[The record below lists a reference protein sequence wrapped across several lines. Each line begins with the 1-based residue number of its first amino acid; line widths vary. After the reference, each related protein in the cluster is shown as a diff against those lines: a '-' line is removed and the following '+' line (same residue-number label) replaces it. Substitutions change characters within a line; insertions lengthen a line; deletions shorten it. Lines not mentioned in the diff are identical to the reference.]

1 MPAETTASQPLAGW
15 TIVFDLDGTLV
26 ESAPDLLQALNHT
39 LATLDLPPV
48 ELADI
53 RTMIGHG
60 AKAMI
65 TKGLERDG
73 LSVETSE
80 MDRLWTI
87 FIDHYRANIS
97 RDSYAFDGVVPAVEQ
112 LQHLGAVLAVC
123 TNKTQALCDRL
134 LCELEL
140 FDFFAA
146 TVGADSVPA
155 KKPDGG
161 HILAAISA
169 AGGDPARAIMVG
181 DSRTDE
187 KAALNAGLPFL
198 FIPFGYETEA
208 ADKIHSVGVVHHYSE
223 LVSCV
228 LAVVA

>member
-1 MPAETTASQPLAGW
+1 MPADTPTPQPLAGW

-73 LSVETSE
+73 RSVEAAE
-80 MDRLWTI
+80 MDRLWSI
-87 FIDHYRANIS
+87 FITYYRANIS
-97 RDSYAFDGVVPAVEQ
+97 RDSYVFDGVVPALEQ
-112 LQHLGAVLAVC
+112 LQGLGATLAVC
-123 TNKTQALCDRL
+123 TNKTQALCDQL
-134 LCELEL
+134 LRELDL
-140 FDFFAA
+140 FDVFES

-161 HILAAISA
+161 HILAAIQQ

-208 ADKIHSVGVVHHYSE
+208 ADEIHSAGIVHHYSE
-223 LVSCV
+223 LVSSV
-228 LAVVA
+228 LAVRA